1 MFIKVDSRWILLKY
15 ILFDVEFSGIKAPV
29 KKMTGKPLIDKKYET
44 EKISEPLV
52 SACQPFSSEEEC
64 HVAISVFILNFLALI
79 KILF

>member
-1 MFIKVDSRWILLKY
+1 
-15 ILFDVEFSGIKAPV
+15 
-29 KKMTGKPLIDKKYET
+29 MTGKPLIDKKYET